1 VIVYSDASGREDH
14 LGAAVVALDEN
25 QEAMVS
31 EQIQLGQMDRWSV
44 HIAELIGILY
54 AINMVFRLAHQR

>member
-1 VIVYSDASGREDH
+1 M
-14 LGAAVVALDEN
+14 VALDEN

-31 EQIQLGQMDRWSV
+31 EQIRLEQMDRWSIHV
-44 HIAELIGILY
+44 AELIGILY